1 MCRILTALVL
11 AALCGCWTP
20 GSVTEV
26 LPKHTEKFPAE
37 SSFFVEKTER
47 RVEAALK
54 RALRARG
61 FKVKESKDDADL
73 VMTAKVLGWTYND
86 AGFSGFHARDD
97 MELVITV
104 ADRKT
109 KLVRARSNVSVRSDF
124 RIFEKY
130 VKTL

>member
-1 MCRILTALVL
+1 MLRILTALTLL
-11 AALCGCWTP
+11 AFFGCWTP

-26 LPKHTEKFPAE
+26 MPKHTEKFPAG

-47 RVEAALK
+47 RVETALK

-61 FKVKESKDDADL
+61 FEVKDNKDDADL
-73 VMTAKVLGWTYND
+73 VMSTKVLEWEYND
-86 AGFSGFHARDD
+86 AGFSGFRSRDD
-97 MELVITV
+97 MSLVITV

-109 KLVRARSNVSVRSDF
+109 KFVKARSNVTIRSDF
-124 RIFEKY
+124 RILEKY

>member
-1 MCRILTALVL
+1 MRRILTALVL

-26 LPKHTEKFPAE
+26 LPKHTEKFSVG
-37 SSFFVEKTER
+37 SSFFVAKTER

-61 FKVKESKDDADL
+61 FEVKESKDDADL
-73 VMTAKVLGWTYND
+73 VLTAKVLGWEYND
-86 AGFSGFHARDD
+86 AGFSGFRSRDD

-109 KLVRARSNVSVRSDF
+109 KIVRARSNVSVRSDF
-124 RIFEKY
+124 RILEKY

>member
-1 MCRILTALVL
+1 MRRILTALFL

-20 GSVTEV
+20 GSVEEV
-26 LPKHTEKFPAE
+26 LPKHTEKFPSG
-37 SSFFVEKTER
+37 SSFFVVKTER

-61 FKVKESKDDADL
+61 FEVKENKDEADL

-109 KLVRARSNVSVRSDF
+109 KLVRARSNVSVRSDT
-124 RIFEKY
+124 RILEKY

>member
-1 MCRILTALVL
+1 MRRILTALAL

-20 GSVTEV
+20 GSVREV
-26 LPKHTEKFPAE
+26 MPKHTEKFPAG

-47 RVEAALK
+47 RVEMALK
-54 RALRARG
+54 RELRARG
-61 FKVKESKDDADL
+61 FEVKDRREDADL
-73 VMTAKVLGWTYND
+73 VMTAKVLGWEYND

-97 MELVITV
+97 IELVITV

-109 KLVRARSNVSVRSDF
+109 KLVRARSDVSVRSDF
-124 RIFEKY
+124 RILEKY

>member
-1 MCRILTALVL
+1 MRRILTALIL

-26 LPKHTEKFPAE
+26 LPKHTEKFPAG
-37 SSFFVEKTER
+37 SSFFVVKTER

-61 FKVKESKDDADL
+61 FEVKESKDDADL
-73 VMTAKVLGWTYND
+73 VMTAKVLGWEYND
-86 AGFSGFHARDD
+86 AGFSGFHPRDD

-109 KLVRARSNVSVRSDF
+109 KFVRARSNVSVRSDI
-124 RIFEKY
+124 RILEKY

>member
-1 MCRILTALVL
+1 MRRILTTLIL

-26 LPKHTEKFPAE
+26 LPKHTEKFPAG
-37 SSFFVEKTER
+37 SSFFVVKTER

-61 FKVKESKDDADL
+61 FEVKENKDDADL
-73 VMTAKVLGWTYND
+73 VMTAKVLGWEYND
-86 AGFSGFHARDD
+86 AGFSGFHPRDD

-109 KLVRARSNVSVRSDF
+109 KLVRARSNVSVRSD
-124 RIFEKY
+124 IGILEKY

>member
-1 MCRILTALVL
+1 MRRILTALIL
-11 AALCGCWTP
+11 AILCGCWTP

-26 LPKHTEKFPAE
+26 LPKHTEKFPAG
-37 SSFFVEKTER
+37 SSFFVVKTER

-61 FKVKESKDDADL
+61 FEVKENKDEADL

-109 KLVRARSNVSVRSDF
+109 KLVRARSNVSVRSDT
-124 RIFEKY
+124 RILEKY

>member
-1 MCRILTALVL
+1 M
-11 AALCGCWTP
+11 
-20 GSVTEV
+20 
-26 LPKHTEKFPAE
+26 PKHTEKFPAS

-47 RVEAALK
+47 RVETVLK

-61 FKVKESKDDADL
+61 FEVKDRREEADL
-73 VMTAKVLGWTYND
+73 VMTAKVLGWEYND

-97 MELVITV
+97 IELVITV

-109 KLVRARSNVSVRSDF
+109 KLVRARSDVSVRSDL
-124 RIFEKY
+124 RILDKY

>member
-1 MCRILTALVL
+1 MRRILTALFL

-20 GSVTEV
+20 GSMEEV
-26 LPKHTEKFPAE
+26 LPKHTEKFPAG
-37 SSFFVEKTER
+37 SSFFVVKTER

-61 FKVKESKDDADL
+61 FEVKENKDEADL

>member
-1 MCRILTALVL
+1 MRRILTVLVL

-26 LPKHTEKFPAE
+26 LPKHTEKFPAG
-37 SSFFVEKTER
+37 SSFFVVKTER

-61 FKVKESKDDADL
+61 FEGKENKDDADL
-73 VMTAKVLGWTYND
+73 VMTAKVLGWEYND
-86 AGFSGFHARDD
+86 AGFSGFHPRDD

-109 KLVRARSNVSVRSDF
+109 KLVRARSNVSVRSDI
-124 RIFEKY
+124 RILEKY

>member
-1 MCRILTALVL
+1 MRRILTALIL

-26 LPKHTEKFPAE
+26 LPKHTEKFPAG
-37 SSFFVEKTER
+37 SSFFVVKTER

-61 FKVKESKDDADL
+61 FEVKENKDEADL

-109 KLVRARSNVSVRSDF
+109 KFVRARSNVSVRSDI
-124 RIFEKY
+124 RILEKY

>member
-1 MCRILTALVL
+1 MRRILTALVL

-20 GSVTEV
+20 GSVREV
-26 LPKHTEKFPAE
+26 MPKHTEKFPAG

-47 RVEAALK
+47 RVEMALK
-54 RALRARG
+54 RELRARG
-61 FKVKESKDDADL
+61 FEVKDRREDADL
-73 VMTAKVLGWTYND
+73 VMTAKVLGWEYND

-109 KLVRARSNVSVRSDF
+109 KLVRARSNVEIRSDF
-124 RIFEKY
+124 RILEKY

>member
-1 MCRILTALVL
+1 MRRILTALIL

-26 LPKHTEKFPAE
+26 LPKHTEKFSAG
-37 SSFFVEKTER
+37 STFFVAKTER

-61 FKVKESKDDADL
+61 CVVKEKKDDADL
-73 VMTAKVLGWTYND
+73 VLTAKVLGWEYND
-86 AGFSGFHARDD
+86 AGFSGFRSRDD

-124 RIFEKY
+124 RILEKY